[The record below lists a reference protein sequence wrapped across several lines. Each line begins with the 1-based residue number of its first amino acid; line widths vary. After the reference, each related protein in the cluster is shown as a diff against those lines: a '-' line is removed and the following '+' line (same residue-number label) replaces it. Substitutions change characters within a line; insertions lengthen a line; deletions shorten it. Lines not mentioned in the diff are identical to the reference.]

1 MSLTCTA
8 AFLIFT
14 PHEESAHQSIPCR
27 QAIAYPRG
35 TGSRPEETHVK
46 VVSFE
51 GALAQLMREVT
62 AGRRG
67 LLWPVGLRTFADPR
81 PGDGGR
87 GCNRALRRF

>member
-1 MSLTCTA
+1 
-8 AFLIFT
+8 
-14 PHEESAHQSIPCR
+14 
-27 QAIAYPRG
+27 
-35 TGSRPEETHVK
+35 VK

-87 GCNRALRRF
+87 GCNRVLRRF